1 MRVLSTCDGQ
11 SLLLLLAIVGLRLH
25 CCICLQSSILADG
38 TVLGDISFGSVIGS
52 EHSLSKTESVSP
64 ENLRNIL
71 HGVESGN
78 KESFYFFG
86 LLKLYGISVPIDA
99 VVACESFRKA
109 GNLGHALAATAHGTM
124 LSNGIGVPQDYSA
137 AVLAF
142 RLGIQLGD
150 KNAMWLLGK

>member
-1 MRVLSTCDGQ
+1 MRVISIFGGEYF
-11 SLLLLLAIVGLRLH
+11 LLLLSIVNLLLYR
-25 CCICLQSSILADG
+25 CICLQYSTLVDG
-38 TVLGDISFGSVIGS
+38 TGDTSFGSVIGW
-52 EHSLSKTESVSP
+52 EHSLSNTKTVSP

-71 HGVESGN
+71 HGVEVGN
-78 KESFYFFG
+78 KESIYFFG

-124 LSNGIGVPQDYSA
+124 LSNGIGVLHDHSA